1 MINRVG
7 NIIYGLY
14 EAHKTAG
21 CPPVNGLIP
30 FSGTK
35 LAVSGELLASA
46 SPVKADLFVTCII
59 DQLYPQVG
67 VSVVRVLR
75 RLGVEVGFPA
85 DQTCCGQPL
94 YNSGYTRRA
103 RSLARRVL
111 KSFSD
116 SDYVVVPSGS
126 CAAMMR
132 VFYLDLFQ
140 DEPETVELVK
150 QFSPK
155 VHEFSQFL
163 VRVLGAQDT
172 GRAVLRDSNLPS
184 FCHLLRE
191 MEVRGRTATVAAIG
205 RRIGIARPAPR
216 EVCCG
221 FGGTFSVKYPHIS
234 EAMLADKIDNV
245 AATGADTLVSC
256 DMSCLMN
263 ISGGLSRRNS
273 PVNVRHLAQVL
284 DGDSG

>member
-1 MINRVG
+1 M
-7 NIIYGLY
+7 
-14 EAHKTAG
+14 
-21 CPPVNGLIP
+21 
-30 FSGTK
+30 
-35 LAVSGELLASA
+35 ASA
-46 SPVKADLFVTCII
+46 SPVSVDLFVTCII

-75 RLGVEVGFPA
+75 RLGVNVDFPA

-111 KSFSD
+111 NTFRD
-116 SDYVVVPSGS
+116 SDYIVVPSGS

-140 DEPETVELVK
+140 DEPETLKVVK

-155 VHEFSQFL
+155 VYEFSQFL
-163 VRVLGAQDT
+163 VQVLGVQDT
-172 GRAVLRDSNLPS
+172 GSAYAGKATYHPS
-184 FCHLLRE
+184 CHLLRE
-191 MEVRGRTATVAAIG
+191 MEVRDE
-205 RRIGIARPAPR
+205 PR
-216 EVCCG
+216 QLLQSVSGLELSDLPQAEVCCG

-245 AATGADTLVSC
+245 ISTGADTLVSC

-263 ISGGLSRRNS
+263 IDGGLSRRDS
-273 PVNVRHLAQVL
+273 HVKVRHLAQVL
-284 DGDSG
+284 DGSDG